1 MLISSLEL
9 SSSSRKALGF
19 PACRFLQVLLP
30 VSFSRVFSQE
40 FTGRSS
46 SRCLIF
52 KVHLVDFRQ
61 PFGFR
66 LRSLVSQ
73 ALDYLT
79 TFVSVCQVLFS
90 TFFKIFF
97 RTQLSEPSASQTA
110 CLFYQTFQS
119 LSSTFFKFLENFFRP
134 RCPLR
139 LRLRQLA
146 DFSRFK
152 SVCQVLF
159 QTFFKLLSPAR
170 RSCSFPS

>member
-30 VSFSRVFSQE
+30 VSFLRVFSQE

-90 TFFKIFF
+90 TFFRSAFASLFRIKRFNILPHFLWFVKHFFDFF
-97 RTQLSEPSASQTA
+97 RSASL
-110 CLFYQTFQS
+110 CLLNKHLNILPHLFWFVKYFFRS
-119 LSSTFFKFLENFFRP
+119 FRLSS
-134 RCPLR
+134 
-139 LRLRQLA
+139 
-146 DFSRFK
+146 
-152 SVCQVLF
+152 
-159 QTFFKLLSPAR
+159 
-170 RSCSFPS
+170 

>member
-30 VSFSRVFSQE
+30 VSFLRVFSQE

-90 TFFKIFF
+90 TFFAPLSLHFF
-97 RTQLSEPSASQTA
+97 RAKRFNILPH
-110 CLFYQTFQS
+110 S
-119 LSSTFFKFLENFFRP
+119 LWFVKRFFRLFP
-134 RCPLR
+134 
-139 LRLRQLA
+139 
-146 DFSRFK
+146 FRFALPFEQALEHFTT
-152 SVCQVLF
+152 SLLVCQVLF
-159 QTFFKLLSPAR
+159 SFFSAQLLASHPAL
-170 RSCSFPS
+170 SSA